1 MQRPSSCTPMR
12 STAQSDVDESEY
24 PQSSVRKRMLC
35 RALNRRSI
43 FQSMDSTQSIEPS
56 SVERSR
62 FDEIR
67 VDLES
72 AFDDLGQPVPEPVT
86 PVYQPKACDECQC
99 RADEL
104 SELQEK
110 YDKLEAK
117 YQALKAKSKKKLNE
131 SSSTID
137 FLSQELDVAK
147 SLGLNAELNRPL
159 KKSDEN
165 APTNG
170 IVNSANKSKQNLP
183 TVDAKQRANHAYDQ
197 FILNEIKEL
206 KDRLGKAESD
216 NQELKTKFS
225 KHLKTRI

>member
-1 MQRPSSCTPMR
+1 
-12 STAQSDVDESEY
+12 
-24 PQSSVRKRMLC
+24 
-35 RALNRRSI
+35 
-43 FQSMDSTQSIEPS
+43 MDSTQYNEPS

-72 AFDDLGQPVPEPVT
+72 AFDDLGSAPVPEPVT
-86 PVYQPKACDECQC
+86 PGYVPKACDECQC

-117 YQALKAKSKKKLNE
+117 YQALKANSKKKLNE

-170 IVNSANKSKQNLP
+170 IIVNNANKSNQNLP

-197 FILNEIKEL
+197 FILKEINEL

-216 NQELKTKFS
+216 NMELKAKFS